1 MYREEEFTGV
11 TIKFEFKRT
20 NFKKDYGTDT
30 LVYYQTGGFG
40 NNPDVITVDNAA
52 DEPYSKWASI
62 HECICCGRYRLL
74 SPAAP
79 DPRQRCGEID
89 RMIVEQ
95 MPEAERAPYIAKRIE
110 MFQTLSAKK
119 LNPAMEHSFRESLKI
134 LKQMQ
139 EELRTQS

>member
-52 DEPYSKWASI
+52 DESYSKWASI
-62 HECICCGRYRLL
+62 HECIGEFKQKGSIATKYGTRREYQAAIKAFQRYGIKVFADKIGRASCR
-74 SPAAP
+74 
-79 DPRQRCGEID
+79 
-89 RMIVEQ
+89 
-95 MPEAERAPYIAKRIE
+95 ERV
-110 MFQTLSAKK
+110 
-119 LNPAMEHSFRESLKI
+119 
-134 LKQMQ
+134 
-139 EELRTQS
+139 